1 MISISAASMKTQQ
14 KASNAL
20 KWGWAAKSLKRSAC
34 ILASL
39 IPLSSAYAEEN
50 NLQKVRYDV
59 FASGFHVLDAKMEMN
74 YVTKGRYEIGFTAKT
89 HGFLGALVPWSGG
102 FSSEGWVSR
111 KRIIQPEKHESSS
124 VWRGEKEVKTYTYT
138 KDGKFVDLV
147 TLYDHKKPRRKV
159 PKEELT
165 KDTTDALAAALQVM
179 EHVSD
184 GNDCEGESIVFDGKR
199 RFKMVFRHKGF
210 VKLEKTRYN
219 AYEGPAA
226 ECTMEVVP
234 IEGAWHK
241 KPRGWFS
248 IQEQGREKGQLPTLW
263 LAQVSENAVVVPVRI
278 RVKTEYGTLFAH
290 MTNYESPNKK
300 LKVK

>member
-1 MISISAASMKTQQ
+1 M
-14 KASNAL
+14 
-20 KWGWAAKSLKRSAC
+20 AKSLKHSAY
-34 ILASL
+34 ILASIT
-39 IPLSSAYAEEN
+39 IPLNAANAEQN
-50 NLQKVRYDV
+50 DFQKVRYDV
-59 FASGFHVLDAKMEMN
+59 FASGFHVLDAKMEMD
-74 YVTKGRYEIGFTAKT
+74 YREKGRYSVGFTAKT

-102 FSSEGWVSR
+102 FASEGWVSR
-111 KRIIQPEKHESSS
+111 KRDIQPETHESTS

-138 KDGKFVDLV
+138 KGGKFVDLV
-147 TLYDHKKPRRKV
+147 TLYDHKKPKRKV
-159 PKEELT
+159 PDPKLT
-165 KDTTDALAAALQVM
+165 KDTTDALAAAIQVM

-184 GNDCEGESIVFDGKR
+184 GNDCNGESIVFDGKR

-210 VKLEKTRYN
+210 VMLEKTRYN
-219 AYEGPAA
+219 AYSGPAV

-263 LAQVSENAVVVPVRI
+263 LAQVSKNAVVVPVRI

-290 MTNYESPNKK
+290 MTHYESPNKK

>member
-1 MISISAASMKTQQ
+1 MS
-14 KASNAL
+14 
-20 KWGWAAKSLKRSAC
+20 KRSAC
-34 ILASL
+34 LRASAVVASL
-39 IPLSSAYAEEN
+39 VLATPAHAEKN
-50 NLQKVRYDV
+50 DYQKVRYDV
-59 FASGFHVLDAKMEMN
+59 FASGFHVLDADMEMD
-74 YVTKGRYEIGFTAKT
+74 YRTKGRYSLWFNAET

-111 KRIIQPEKHESSS
+111 ARKIQPEKHESVS
-124 VWRGEKEVKTYTYT
+124 VWREEKETKTYTYT
-138 KDGKFVDLV
+138 KDGKLVDLV
-147 TLYDHKKPRRKV
+147 TLYDHKKPKRVV
-159 PKEELT
+159 PDAKLT

-184 GNDCEGESIVFDGKR
+184 GNNCEGESEVFDGKR

-210 VKLEKTRYN
+210 VMLEKTRYN
-219 AYEGPAA
+219 AYSGPAA
-226 ECTMEVVP
+226 ECTMEVIPV
-234 IEGAWHK
+234 EGKWHE

-248 IQEQGREKGQLPTLW
+248 IQEKGREQGQLPTLW

-290 MTNYESPNKK
+290 MTHYESANKK